1 MTKDLTTVSH
11 HIFLVE
17 DDAALS
23 KALRK
28 KLVEFPKIC
37 VLATQ
42 FLLCQKKF
50 STLRKIFSRDSKKYV
65 FRCKV

>member
-28 KLVEFPKIC
+28 KLEKKNKK
-37 VLATQ
+37 
-42 FLLCQKKF
+42 QKKGKTNF
-50 STLRKIFSRDSKKYV
+50 SIHLVPLFSDI
-65 FRCKV
+65 